1 MSGKGH
7 KQRPTDKAK
16 FDSNY
21 DAIFGV
27 KNTMDKHQQIYDYD
41 ELRASWRATEELPFE
56 WGGKTYQQMKNLLT
70 GEYNYY
76 NVTDE
81 IYEPHVEFN

>member
-1 MSGKGH
+1 MNGKGS

-21 DAIFGV
+21 DAIFNKITKIV
-27 KNTMDKHQQIYDYD
+27 QEQQHYDYD
-41 ELRASWRATEELPFE
+41 ELRASWRPTEELPFE
-56 WGGKTYQQMKNLLT
+56 WGGKTYQQMHNLLT
-70 GEYNYY
+70 GAYSYY

>member
-1 MSGKGH
+1 MNGKGS

-16 FDSNY
+16 FDENY
-21 DAIFGV
+21 DRIFGNAFKPV
-27 KNTMDKHQQIYDYD
+27 IEHHEYDSV
-41 ELRASWRATEELPFE
+41 RASWRPTDEQPFM
-56 WGGKTYQQMKNLLT
+56 WGDKTYKQMHNMLT
-70 GEYNYY
+70 GEYCYY

>member
-1 MSGKGH
+1 MGKGS

-21 DAIFGV
+21 DSIFGG
-27 KNTMDKHQQIYDYD
+27 KTMDNHQKHYEYD
-41 ELRASWRATEELPFE
+41 EVRASWRPTEEAPFV
-56 WGGKTYQQMKNLLT
+56 WGDKTYKQMHNLLT
-70 GEYNYY
+70 GEYSYY

>member
-1 MSGKGH
+1 MNGKGS

-21 DAIFGV
+21 DAIFN
-27 KNTMDKHQQIYDYD
+27 KQEQQHYDYD
-41 ELRASWRATEELPFE
+41 ELRASWRPTEELPFE
-56 WGGKTYQQMKNLLT
+56 WGGKMYKQMHNVLT
-70 GEYNYY
+70 GEYSYY

>member
-1 MSGKGH
+1 MNGKGS

-16 FDSNY
+16 FDENF
-21 DAIFGV
+21 DRIFGTKRQPIV
-27 KNTMDKHQQIYDYD
+27 QEVHEYDSV
-41 ELRASWRATEELPFE
+41 RASWRVTEEMPFV
-56 WGGKTYQQMKNLLT
+56 WGDKTYAQMYNTLT
-70 GEYNYY
+70 GEYCYY

>member
-1 MSGKGH
+1 MNGKGH

-21 DAIFGV
+21 DAIFGN
-27 KNTMDKHQQIYDYD
+27 KNTMDNRQQHYDYD